1 VDTQNESEIWILVP
15 PEARYLRALRLV
27 AAEAGGRAGLSVSEV
42 DDLRIAVGELCQLLM
57 DSTDNRLAVRIAV
70 HGKSLTVRASAPRT
84 SSCPAPRLSAV
95 SELIVDAV
103 SDHYCVDHSPT
114 EASFVL
120 SKTAGRLTVQ

>member
-1 VDTQNESEIWILVP
+1 MESENEDEIWILVP

-27 AAEAGGRAGLSVSEV
+27 TAEAGGRAGLSVSEV
-42 DDLRIAVGELCQLLM
+42 DDLRIAVDELCQVLM
-57 DSTDNRLAVRIAV
+57 ESTDHRLAVRIAV
-70 HGKSLTVRASAPRT
+70 HGRSLVIRASARRQ
-84 SSCPAPRLSAV
+84 SSGSAPQLSAV

-103 SDHYCVDHSPT
+103 ADHYCLEHSPS